1 MSELFEMMDAEIAGE
16 LNVDVETYIDIIEKK
31 CNQEERDFI
40 IMSILFENE
49 EDIIEAKSLFKSYL
63 NE

>member
-1 MSELFEMMDAEIAGE
+1 MSGLFEMMDAEIAGE

-63 NE
+63 HE